1 MGYLVIGR
9 KLGERIKIGDDIE
22 IMISD
27 INDGKVD
34 LAIDAPRNLKIIKV
48 PTHIAEQ
55 KKQGALKN
63 EFNYKP

>member
-9 KLGERIKIGDDIE
+9 KLGERIKIGADIE

-34 LAIDAPRNLKIIKV
+34 VAVDAPRNLKIIKI
-48 PTHIAEQ
+48 PTHIEEQ
-55 KKQGALKN
+55 KKRGAFRRESGNKN
-63 EFNYKP
+63 

>member
-9 KLGERIKIGDDIE
+9 KLGERIKIGGDIE

-34 LAIDAPRNLKIIKV
+34 VAVDAPRNLKIIKM
-48 PTHIAEQ
+48 PTHIEEQ
-55 KKQGALKN
+55 IKKGGFETKRN
-63 EFNYKP
+63 NNR